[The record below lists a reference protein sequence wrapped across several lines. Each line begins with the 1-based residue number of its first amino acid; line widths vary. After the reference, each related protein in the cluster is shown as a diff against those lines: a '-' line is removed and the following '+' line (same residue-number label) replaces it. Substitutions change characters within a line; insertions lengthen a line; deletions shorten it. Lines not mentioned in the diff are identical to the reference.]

1 MKWTS
6 KINYVIML
14 PFSILRKATIP
25 MVDRENWS
33 KFWCVIASFCFIFII
48 ALNFDCMCL
57 FDGDD
62 NSLVGYTD
70 CLIPSVPNYILFIVI
85 GGTVSTLTMIFTK
98 ASEVPHGVYGSFLML
113 LGFLTAANWTA
124 KIADEIGMNMRIE

>member
-1 MKWTS
+1 
-6 KINYVIML
+6 
-14 PFSILRKATIP
+14 
-25 MVDRENWS
+25 
-33 KFWCVIASFCFIFII
+33 
-48 ALNFDCMCL
+48 MCL

-62 NSLVGYTD
+62 NALVGYTD

-124 KIADEIGMNMRIE
+124 KIADEIGMNVRIG